1 MGNERKGRGQ
11 RGARR
16 AARCNDGRDE
26 RVLSVVQSKESVV
39 RKKRRP
45 SARRATFRESGAAWP
60 KKSAVHGGQRA
71 LLSCMLVAT
80 ALVGSAC
87 HGLLRH
93 AAFHASRRSK
103 FGALLTPRFFKVSRP
118 MAGPPLSM
126 VRARVVCTRRAA
138 GTLPRRLPLWWRTP
152 RTTLRLGHTRGAR
165 HAPRTART
173 QRAPR
178 SSPRIA
184 PRTALHRAPRAT
196 PRHAA
201 PRTTRVL

>member
-1 MGNERKGRGQ
+1 MQRRKRRARVE
-11 RGARR
+11 RGAKQ
-16 AARCNDGRDE
+16 GE
-26 RVLSVVQSKESVV
+26 RGAKEEAP
-39 RKKRRP
+39 KR
-45 SARRATFRESGAAWP
+45 ARRATFRESGAAWP

-118 MAGPPLSM
+118 P
-126 VRARVVCTRRAA
+126 
-138 GTLPRRLPLWWRTP
+138 
-152 RTTLRLGHTRGAR
+152 
-165 HAPRTART
+165 
-173 QRAPR
+173 PR

-184 PRTALHRAPRAT
+184 PRTALHRAPRAK

>member
-1 MGNERKGRGQ
+1 M
-11 RGARR
+11 
-16 AARCNDGRDE
+16 
-26 RVLSVVQSKESVV
+26 
-39 RKKRRP
+39 RKKRGP

-118 MAGPPLSM
+118 P
-126 VRARVVCTRRAA
+126 
-138 GTLPRRLPLWWRTP
+138 
-152 RTTLRLGHTRGAR
+152 
-165 HAPRTART
+165 
-173 QRAPR
+173 PR

-184 PRTALHRAPRAT
+184 PRTALHRAPRAK

>member
-26 RVLSVVQSKESVV
+26 RVLSGVQSKESVV

-118 MAGPPLSM
+118 
-126 VRARVVCTRRAA
+126 VRAV
-138 GTLPRRLPLWWRTP
+138 
-152 RTTLRLGHTRGAR
+152 RGAW
-165 HAPRTART
+165 
-173 QRAPR
+173 RAPR
-178 SSPRIA
+178 VCPNR
-184 PRTALHRAPRAT
+184 RVVRGV
-196 PRHAA
+196 RH
-201 PRTTRVL
+201 PVSYTHLTLPTT

>member
-26 RVLSVVQSKESVV
+26 RVLSGVQSKESVV

-118 MAGPPLSM
+118 P
-126 VRARVVCTRRAA
+126 
-138 GTLPRRLPLWWRTP
+138 
-152 RTTLRLGHTRGAR
+152 
-165 HAPRTART
+165 
-173 QRAPR
+173 PR

-184 PRTALHRAPRAT
+184 PRTALHRAPRAK

>member
-26 RVLSVVQSKESVV
+26 RVLSGVQSKESVV

-118 MAGPPLSM
+118 PSIYGSSPRCVHAPRGGHASAPPAAL
-126 VRARVVCTRRAA
+126 VADAPHHPTVGTHARRA
-138 GTLPRRLPLWWRTP
+138 P
-152 RTTLRLGHTRGAR
+152 RTTHRA
-165 HAPRTART
+165 HAPRTH
-173 QRAPR
+173 P
-178 SSPRIA
+178 I
-184 PRTALHRAPRAT
+184 TA
-196 PRHAA
+196 
-201 PRTTRVL
+201 

>member
-26 RVLSVVQSKESVV
+26 RVLSGVQSKESVV

-80 ALVGSAC
+80 ALFGSAC

-118 MAGPPLSM
+118 P
-126 VRARVVCTRRAA
+126 
-138 GTLPRRLPLWWRTP
+138 
-152 RTTLRLGHTRGAR
+152 
-165 HAPRTART
+165 
-173 QRAPR
+173 PR

-184 PRTALHRAPRAT
+184 PRTALHRAPRAK